1 MTASLAKRLLDP
13 AYFTHPEY
21 VQTYGP
27 EVADLAALA
36 GFPPDPEQE
45 LALDALFAI
54 DEAGAPLVFEFAVI
68 APRQN
73 LKTGLFKQA
82 VLGWLFITEQ
92 RLIVWSAHDMT
103 PTKEAFLDLTNLIEE
118 CGPLRK
124 RLAPGPANGI
134 YRGNGDES
142 IELATGQRVLF
153 KARTHKG
160 SRGLTGDKVILDE
173 AFALLPVHIGALLPT
188 LAARPHSQVAYGS
201 SAGSAGSEI
210 LRDIRDRGRKGEPS
224 LAYMEYGAPEGG
236 CADGN
241 CSHAR
246 DVEGCALDDRKN
258 WQIANSALGRR
269 ITVAKMAAFRRSEPP
284 AEFAREHM
292 GWWEKPA
299 IEVAGPITEQMW
311 RGLRDPDSTPTDP
324 VAFALHISRDR
335 STAAIGVAARR
346 ADGRIHVGVIPAKK
360 GGTTDTLPGV
370 RWIPGRLRELRD
382 QWSPCAFVVDGH
394 SAAASLIPAINAPV
408 LEEVNGIDRIIEE
421 GVEVITTNASDMARA
436 CGNFYDA
443 VIDDQIRHKGADA
456 LAKAVAAARKRDL
469 SGAWAWDSNSPQL
482 YAVTLALHGLI
493 VHGPKQDVETEVWG
507 FWE

>member
-45 LALDALFAI
+45 LGLDALFAI
-54 DEAGAPLVFEFAVI
+54 DETGAPLVFEFAVV

-103 PTKEAFLDLTNLIEE
+103 PTKEAFLDLTNLIED
-118 CGPLRK
+118 CAPLRK

-142 IELATGQRVLF
+142 IELASGQRVLF

-210 LRDIRDRGRKGEPS
+210 LRDIRDRGRKGEPD

-236 CADGN
+236 CADAN

-246 DVEGCALDDRKN
+246 DIEGCACDDPGN
-258 WQIANSALGRR
+258 WRIANSALGRR
-269 ITVAKMAAFRRSEPP
+269 ITMAKMAAFRRSEPP

-292 GWWEKPA
+292 GWWERPA
-299 IEVAGPITEQMW
+299 IEVAGPISSQQW
-311 RGLRDPDSTPTDP
+311 AGLRDAESAPKDP
-324 VAFALHISRDR
+324 VAFGLHVSQDR
-335 STAAIGVAARR
+335 GTAAIGVAGRR
-346 ADGRIHVGVIPAKK
+346 EDGRIHIGVVPAAK
-360 GGTTDTLPGV
+360 GGALDTLPGTG
-370 RWIPGRLRELRD
+370 WIAARLRELQE
-382 QWSPCAFVVDGH
+382 QWAPCAVVIDGY
-394 SAAASLIPAINAPV
+394 SAAASLIPAITEA
-408 LEEVNGIDRIIEE
+408 
-421 GVEVITTNASDMARA
+421 GVEVITTNASDMTRA

-443 VIDDQIRHKGADA
+443 VIEDQIRHKGAA
-456 LAKAVAAARKRDL
+456 PLAKAVAAAKKRELRD
-469 SGAWAWDSNSPQL
+469 AWAWDRRDSNSDITQL
-482 YAVTLALHGLI
+482 VAVTLALHGLI
-493 VHGPKQDVETEVWG
+493 VHGPKQETETEVWG
-507 FWE
+507 FYE